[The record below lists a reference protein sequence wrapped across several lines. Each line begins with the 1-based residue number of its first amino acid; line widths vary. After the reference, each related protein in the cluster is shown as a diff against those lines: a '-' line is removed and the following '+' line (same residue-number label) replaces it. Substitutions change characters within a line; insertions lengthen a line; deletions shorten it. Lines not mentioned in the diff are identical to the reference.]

1 MPDPTLSPSLPADH
15 QSLTHTHTCTRT
27 HTHTRT
33 RLGMSGTNL
42 RALLSPW
49 HTPQP
54 SGFFGNGHDYLPTSP
69 VTTACTIYQ
78 RSDSNATKKDGEWV
92 LFAVWAM
99 AKEKKKVTSSKPQLW
114 QDVSRDEK
122 LAEGREGGASSWH
135 LNSIGWQMRVA
146 EEPSQGQSHEEL
158 MSLAAPRTFN
168 FCREKSN
175 DRKTKN
181 PRESIA
187 CVGVLCMGSL

>member
-27 HTHTRT
+27 HTHAHTRT
-33 RLGMSGTNL
+33 RLGMSGTNP

-78 RSDSNATKKDGEWV
+78 RSEPSNATKKDGEWV

-146 EEPSQGQSHEEL
+146 QEPSQGQSHEEL

-168 FCREKSN
+168 FAERKATTAR
-175 DRKTKN
+175 RKTLVKAS
-181 PRESIA
+181 RA
-187 CVGVLCMGSL
+187 

>member
-1 MPDPTLSPSLPADH
+1 M
-15 QSLTHTHTCTRT
+15 HTHA
-27 HTHTRT
+27 HTRT
-33 RLGMSGTNL
+33 RLGMSGTNP

-78 RSDSNATKKDGEWV
+78 RSEPSNATKKRWRVGPICSV
-92 LFAVWAM
+92 GNG
-99 AKEKKKVTSSKPQLW
+99 KRKKKVTSSKPQLW

-122 LAEGREGGASSWH
+122 LAEGREGRASSWH

-187 CVGVLCMGSL
+187 CVGVLCMGFLWLFLVFNIKHYTFI